1 MGSLIWDD
9 ENRYVGKQPYWK
21 DAVFYQVYPASF
33 KDANGDGWGDLE
45 GLISKVD
52 YLSDLG
58 VDVVWVSPIFASPQK
73 DMGYDVVGY
82 QAIE

>member
-1 MGSLIWDD
+1 S
-9 ENRYVGKQPYWK
+9 
-21 DAVFYQVYPASF
+21 
-33 KDANGDGWGDLE
+33 NGDGWGDLE

-73 DMGYDVVGY
+73 DMGYDVSDY